1 MRVDPGE
8 TTCNGVWLQS
18 IDKVR
23 YADGSYDYMT
33 VLFMHDND
41 IADLTVGRVLTQG
54 EYFYQSGT
62 MGNSSGAHIHVAVY
76 RGAYSDD
83 MASYGFGSG
92 NVNVE
97 DALFVRDDTTIR
109 DDYGLDWR
117 SVGDAG

>member
-1 MRVDPGE
+1 M
-8 TTCNGVWLQS
+8 
-18 IDKVR
+18 R

-41 IADLTVGRVLTQG
+41 ISDLTVGRVLTQG

-109 DDYGLDWR
+109 DDYGLNWR
-117 SVGDAG
+117 SVGEAG

>member
-8 TTCNGVWLQS
+8 TTCNGVWIQS
-18 IDKVR
+18 TDKVR

-41 IADLTVGRVLTQG
+41 ISDLTVGRVLTQG

-62 MGNSSGAHIHVAVY
+62 MGNSSGAHIHVAVF

-83 MASYGFGSG
+83 MTGTGFGSG

-109 DDYGLDWR
+109 NDYGLRWR
-117 SVGDAG
+117 SVGEAG